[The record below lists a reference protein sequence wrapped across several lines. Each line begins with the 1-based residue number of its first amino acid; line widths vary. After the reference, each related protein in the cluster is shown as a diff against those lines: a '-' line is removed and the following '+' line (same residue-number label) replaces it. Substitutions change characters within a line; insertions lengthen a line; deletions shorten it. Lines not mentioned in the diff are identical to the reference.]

1 MNGADLIAAF
11 RSEVRDEVEPYLWS
25 PEEVISYATAAQ
37 EMFCR
42 LTGGLADASSALTTL
57 ALDVGDEFTNISP
70 KILKLRAARD
80 AATGRDIELLNYEDL
95 QLGGGGFTSD
105 YGNITSGF
113 RLDAT
118 QGAVRHAVV
127 GMEPNKI
134 RWLAIPAEAQTVK
147 LVVYRMPLDPV
158 TDAEDLEID
167 EHHQPSL
174 LSWMKHLAHRKQ
186 DAETFDKGRSDLF
199 RDEFR
204 EYCRQAKEE
213 RERREH
219 KFRTVAYGGY

>member
-11 RSEVRDEVEPYLWS
+11 RSEVRDEATPYLWS
-25 PEEVISYATAAQ
+25 PEEAISYATAAQ

-42 LTGGLADASSALTTL
+42 LTGGISDATSAVTTL
-57 ALDVGDEFTNISP
+57 TVPAGVEFSSLSP
-70 KILKLRAARD
+70 RILKLRAARD
-80 AATGRDIELLNYEDL
+80 SATGRDIELLNYEDL
-95 QLGGGGFTSD
+95 QLGGGGHC
-105 YGNITSGF
+105 F
-113 RLDAT
+113 RLDNIL
-118 QGAVRHAVV
+118 GAVRGVIV
-127 GMEPNKI
+127 GMEPNKV
-134 RWLAIPAEAQTVK
+134 RWVSIPAEDMTAE
-147 LVVYRMPLDPV
+147 LVVYRMPLSDV
-158 TDAEDLEID
+158 ADNEELEID
-167 EHHQPSL
+167 EHHQLYL
-174 LSWMKHLAHRKQ
+174 LSWMKHLAHKKQ